1 MISNKQ
7 FLDKELAIKV
17 RDERCSSSV
26 LNLAERHIGIF
37 NKVYKSYSKPLSG
50 VGYSYEAFR
59 SDMNLIVF
67 KACKSFKED
76 GGSKFSTWLC
86 NHVRYF
92 CLNEINNKNKKNRIK
107 IDLKNF
113 LEDDGGLVS
122 DSQSQGEKV
131 RGEAEYIMNL
141 LSEMK
146 DKRISKIF
154 NMRYFGETDKNK
166 LPWSKIG
173 QELGIS
179 TQTAINLHEKGA
191 KMVRNKINC
200 SNNEDKI

>member
-1 MISNKQ
+1 M
-7 FLDKELAIKV
+7 
-17 RDERCSSSV
+17 
-26 LNLAERHIGIF
+26 
-37 NKVYKSYSKPLSG
+37 SG

-113 LEDDGGLVS
+113 LEDDGELVS
-122 DSQSQGEKV
+122 DSQAQAENV
-131 RGEAEYIMNL
+131 RGEVEYIMNL